1 MTAGPEAETPGA
13 LGRLSPLPWSHPCNT
28 NKQNPGDF
36 PPASSC
42 PVLFPRCFLSPTP
55 LLVLRRGFIG
65 AWGQLWSLHF
75 GHKSASPPFHGW
87 GQRKPFRKGHQ
98 SRSQKKDTSP
108 WNLCVFFFFFFLS
121 VNSTP
126 EGDKGWWLEGGASRD
141 SQAPDVPRHRMLL
154 PGLNDSFA
162 PPLLLPLD
170 THRNHLFSPFAS
182 CKSC

>member
-65 AWGQLWSLHF
+65 AWGQLWSLHS

-108 WNLCVFFFFFFLS
+108 WNLCVFFFFFFFFLLIQPLR
-121 VNSTP
+121 VT
-126 EGDKGWWLEGGASRD
+126 KGGGWRVGPHVTARP
-141 SQAPDVPRHRMLL
+141 QMY
-154 PGLNDSFA
+154 PGIGCCCLA
-162 PPLLLPLD
+162 
-170 THRNHLFSPFAS
+170 
-182 CKSC
+182 